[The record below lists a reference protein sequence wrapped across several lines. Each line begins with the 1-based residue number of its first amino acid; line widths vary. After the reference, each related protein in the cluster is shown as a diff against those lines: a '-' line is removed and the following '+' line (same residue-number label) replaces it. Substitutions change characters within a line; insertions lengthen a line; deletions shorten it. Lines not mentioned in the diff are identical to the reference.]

1 MSKFI
6 VTGLSSSPHTHT
18 HTHTHTQ
25 CRQLVFTHQQTLQ
38 TTLKEEKDPA
48 MALHLTVVL
57 LFQIHT
63 GCLLHTPGRL
73 LPQIITF
80 LRGYMQPEDFHK
92 LTSFQ
97 ELVVLQLKQATEKGR
112 EEEKL
117 AKKEGKLKAEKIEE
131 KTLQEVE
138 TNAEDAVVIDDTL
151 FDEDW
156 ELVGVEGEEPKN
168 SENEESNVLGGNAA
182 NPSSDLVDDNSS
194 IDLSKQSVATP
205 TEVSTEV
212 GHGTK
217 EDEASRL
224 TSEELETS
232 GSSSDQVEK
241 EDIIGETPHKV
252 SDSSVALNAQLET
265 MLDELKGLAM
275 KSKKKT

>member
-1 MSKFI
+1 
-6 VTGLSSSPHTHT
+6 
-18 HTHTHTQ
+18 
-25 CRQLVFTHQQTLQ
+25 
-38 TTLKEEKDPA
+38 

-97 ELVVLQLKQATEKGR
+97 ELVMLQLKQASEKGR

-117 AKKEGKLKAEKIEE
+117 AKEEGKLKAEKMEE
-131 KTLQEVE
+131 KMFKEVE
-138 TNAEDAVVIDDTL
+138 SDPKDAIVIDDTL

-156 ELVGVEGEEPKN
+156 EVVDVEGEEPKN
-168 SENEESNVLGGNAA
+168 SENEESNILRDNTT
-182 NPSSDLVDDNSS
+182 NPSSDLVDDKTN
-194 IDLSKQSVATP
+194 IDFIEQSTATP
-205 TEVSTEV
+205 TEEGSTEV
-212 GHGTK
+212 GHGT
-217 EDEASRL
+217 EEEGASKL
-224 TSEELETS
+224 TGGELETS
-232 GSSSDQVEK
+232 YDQVEK
-241 EDIIGETPHKV
+241 RDNIGEGSHKV
-252 SDSSVALNAQLET
+252 SDSSVALDAQLEA

>member
-1 MSKFI
+1 MY
-6 VTGLSSSPHTHT
+6 
-18 HTHTHTQ
+18 
-25 CRQLVFTHQQTLQ
+25 RQLVFTHQQTLQ
-38 TTLKEEKDPA
+38 TSLKEEKDPA

-63 GCLLHTPGRL
+63 SCLLHTPGRL

-97 ELVVLQLKQATEKGR
+97 ELVVLQLKQASEKGR

-117 AKKEGKLKAEKIEE
+117 VKEEVKLKTEKIEE
-131 KTLQEVE
+131 KTLEEVE
-138 TNAEDAVVIDDTL
+138 GYGKDAVVIDHTL
-151 FDEDW
+151 FDDDW

-168 SENEESNVLGGNAA
+168 SENEESNVLRGTV

-194 IDLSKQSVATP
+194 IDLTKQSTATP

-212 GHGTK
+212 EHGTV
-217 EDEASRL
+217 EEETPNL
-224 TSEELETS
+224 TGRELETS
-232 GSSSDQVEK
+232 GPSCDQIENKDNVRE
-241 EDIIGETPHKV
+241 IPRKV
-252 SDSSVALNAQLET
+252 PDSSVALSAQLEA
-265 MLDELKGLAM
+265 MLDELKSLAM
-275 KSKKKT
+275 KSKKKA